1 MARPRTVYRGKR
13 RYRWIITVLL
23 LIVIALLAAGLWLFG
38 FLQNYIVY
46 DTGGLHLVLPFAQD
60 EEDAAA
66 GEEQQGVYTGPA
78 VDAEVVVDEPDYTSV
93 EPVAGENVPELHAR
107 YVIAASV
114 SVSNLNGY
122 ASTLEAGG
130 QNAMVLQL
138 KGADG
143 YLSYRSTV
151 PTADAYGVNGS
162 EDITEAVAALKE
174 DGVYLVAMIS
184 TLLDNA
190 MAERNGPI
198 ALKDWEGNAVRDSL
212 GCWLDPYNAQVREYV
227 TDLMSELAVM
237 GFDEVV
243 LTGLG
248 GPEVGEFSF
257 SQEMTGTPSLSDA
270 VSAFSLAMSR
280 KAQELGLRCSC
291 LCREDA
297 LRAGN
302 SLAVGQDLPL
312 FFKAFDRVYLH
323 SDAYDLQNDLSL
335 LRASLSGGEENRIVP
350 IITGYAPD
358 TGSWAV
364 Q

>member
-23 LIVIALLAAGLWLFG
+23 MILIVLLVAGLWLFG

-46 DTGGLHLVLPFAQD
+46 DTHGLHLVLPFSQD
-60 EEDAAA
+60 EDSGAAN
-66 GEEQQGVYTGPA
+66 EEQQGVYTGPA
-78 VDAEVVVDEPDYTSV
+78 VDAEIVVDEPDYASM
-93 EPVAGENVPELHAR
+93 EPIAGENVPQLHAR
-107 YVIAASV
+107 YITAASI
-114 SVSNLNGY
+114 SAANLSGY

-138 KGADG
+138 KSADG

-151 PTADAYGVNGS
+151 PLVDAYGVNGS

-174 DGVYLVAMIS
+174 QGVYLAAMIS
-184 TLLDNA
+184 TLLDDA
-190 MAERNGPI
+190 MAERNAPL
-198 ALKDWEGNAVRDSL
+198 ALKDWEGNAARDSL
-212 GCWLDPYNAQVREYV
+212 GCWLDPYNVQVREYI

-248 GPEVGEFSF
+248 GPTGEFSF
-257 SQEMTGTPSLSDA
+257 SQEMTGAPSLSDA
-270 VSAFSLAMSR
+270 VSAFALTMSR
-280 KAQELGLRCSC
+280 TAQELGLRCSC

-302 SLAVGQDLPL
+302 SLAVGQDLSVL
-312 FFKAFDRVYLH
+312 FKAFDRVYLH

-335 LRASLSGGEENRIVP
+335 LRTSLSGEEENRIVP
-350 IITGYAPD
+350 IVTGYAPE
-358 TGSWAV
+358 TGSWAI

>member
-23 LIVIALLAAGLWLFG
+23 IILIILLAAGLWLFG

-46 DTGGLHLVLPFAQD
+46 DTGGLHLVLPFSQD
-60 EEDAAA
+60 EDSGAVN
-66 GEEQQGVYTGPA
+66 EEQQGVYTGPA
-78 VDAEVVVDEPDYTSV
+78 VDAEIVVDEPDYASV
-93 EPVAGENVPELHAR
+93 EPIAGENVPQLHAR
-107 YVIAASV
+107 YITAVSISAANIS
-114 SVSNLNGY
+114 GY

-138 KGADG
+138 KSADG
-143 YLSYRSTV
+143 TLSYRSTV
-151 PTADAYGVNGS
+151 PLTDAYGVNGS

-174 DGVYLVAMIS
+174 QGVYLAAMIS
-184 TLLDNA
+184 TLLDDA
-190 MAERNGPI
+190 MAERNAPL
-198 ALKDWEGNAVRDSL
+198 ALKDRDGNAARDSL
-212 GCWLDPYNAQVREYV
+212 GCWLDPYNAQVREYI

-248 GPEVGEFSF
+248 GPGGGEFSF
-257 SQEMTGTPSLSDA
+257 SQEMTSTPSISAA
-270 VSAFSLAMSR
+270 VSAFALTMSR
-280 KAQELGLRCSC
+280 TAQELGLRCSC

-302 SLAVGQDLPL
+302 SLTVGQDLSVL
-312 FFKAFDRVYLH
+312 FKAFDRVYLH

-335 LRASLSGGEENRIVP
+335 LRMSLSGGEENRIVP
-350 IITGYAPD
+350 IVTGYAPE
-358 TGSWAV
+358 TGSWAI